1 MNMIKLFQQERKP
14 EFRSSGGKS
23 NKNRLKE
30 DQHEEIET
38 PQDIQ

>member
-1 MNMIKLFQQERKP
+1 MIKLFQQERKN
-14 EFRSSGGKS
+14 RSFAPVAGKS